1 MITLLWKQPDGID
14 DVQQLVQTA
23 IDLEFS
29 TLPPYLYA
37 KFTILPGTNEVA
49 LARLNAIIGQ
59 EMIHMCLACN
69 ILNAVGGTPAINP
82 PHYPGPLPGGV
93 DGGVVTHLLPFSPE
107 AMAQGMAIEEPSE
120 AIKPRLRLLA
130 GASDRVTIGE
140 FYHRLDGELAK
151 LPSTAWSAN
160 SIQFGDAQFF
170 QGQLFAVKN
179 YSDAHSAIGR
189 IVSEGE
195 GTPVTPDNAGSPLD
209 FQNDLAHYYRFWEM
223 YKNQVLTKD
232 PTPPGYA
239 WGEPLGVD
247 WTGVY
252 PAIADPQEHD
262 FSKDSLAA
270 QTAQATCDSAFTA
283 MVDALGKAFA
293 GDTGGLGVAVRAM
306 FDLRMAA
313 MQALQTPLK
322 DGKSVAGPAFRYIGT
337 GQAKARSRGKATK
350 TKTAATKV
358 SKTTTKGA
366 GA

>member
-1 MITLLWKQPDGID
+1 MQACRRSCSRAAFIGVDRLILIRVFHLFMNIRRQGHFPDGID
-14 DVQQLVQTA
+14 DVQQLIQTA

-179 YSDAHSAIGR
+179 YSDAHSAIGQCCQPF
-189 IVSEGE
+189 G
-195 GTPVTPDNAGSPLD
+195 
-209 FQNDLAHYYRFWEM
+209 RFF
-223 YKNQVLTKD
+223 N
-232 PTPPGYA
+232 
-239 WGEPLGVD
+239 
-247 WTGVY
+247 
-252 PAIADPQEHD
+252 
-262 FSKDSLAA
+262 
-270 QTAQATCDSAFTA
+270 
-283 MVDALGKAFA
+283 
-293 GDTGGLGVAVRAM
+293 
-306 FDLRMAA
+306 LRE
-313 MQALQTPLK
+313 
-322 DGKSVAGPAFRYIGT
+322 
-337 GQAKARSRGKATK
+337 
-350 TKTAATKV
+350 
-358 SKTTTKGA
+358 
-366 GA
+366 